1 MLTLMMIAE
10 KTKLNNSLM
19 IMRNLLFIVLG
30 VILFVPAYGQNSCE
44 NLYAKAIKYQQT
56 MTIASQNQAIAYF
69 QKAQTCYDSE
79 AKKKLCASQIATC
92 KNTIALIK
100 KSNQGAN
107 SDSKNGN
114 AVETKDSLTIVDKQ
128 KKEVVDAI
136 EVSLSLSEN
145 ILKFKAKGGEFKK
158 VKVLC
163 NVDDWK
169 VVEQPEWVTISISKD
184 NEIVVEASKNPEK
197 VERSGMVK
205 IECRGVYATFA
216 VLQAKKGLLDKIGL

>member
-1 MLTLMMIAE
+1 MMIAE
-10 KTKLNNSLM
+10 KIQLNNSKM
-19 IMRNLLFIVLG
+19 IMKKLFLIVLG
-30 VILFVPAYGQNSCE
+30 VFLFVPAYGQNSCD
-44 NLYAKAIKYQQT
+44 NLYAKAIKFQQT

-69 QKAQTCYDSE
+69 QKAQTCYDSD

-92 KNTIALIK
+92 KNTITLIK
-100 KSNQGAN
+100 KSNQGGGGT
-107 SDSKNGN
+107 SKKGKN
-114 AVETKDSLTIVDKQ
+114 VEIEDSLTRVGNQEKEKVDTIK
-128 KKEVVDAI
+128 VN
-136 EVSLSLSEN
+136 LSVNEN

-158 VKVLC
+158 VKVSC

-169 VVEQPEWVTISISKD
+169 VIECPEWITCSINRD

-216 VLQAKKGLLDKIGL
+216 VLQAKKGLLNGIGL